1 MHVQIVSFRLKDLTE
16 AEFRTLC
23 DQLAPTWA
31 AVPGLISKVWLANP
45 ATNTYG
51 GVYTWRD
58 RQAMEQYTRSEL
70 FAGLAVHPNLADLA
84 STDFGVLEGPTRVTH
99 GLAGLTEVAGAAA

>member
-1 MHVQIVSFRLKDLTE
+1 MHVQIVSFRLKDMSE

-23 DQLAPTWA
+23 DRLAPTWA
-31 AVPGLISKVWLANP
+31 TIPGLVSKVWLANP
-45 ATNTYG
+45 AANAYG

-58 RQAMEQYTRSEL
+58 HQAMERFTQSEL
-70 FAGLAVHPNLADLA
+70 FAGLAAHPHLADIA

-99 GLAGLTEVAGAAA
+99 GLAGLAAAAA